1 MSTQRQS
8 NFTLTR
14 RQQHR
19 YSEERLRH
27 WQPVNAKSL
36 ARLLRIAYTTAM
48 RSLILTQQP
57 IYQTPWL
64 TLVALAKLAWV
75 CEPSREQYERQNTP
89 PSLPLTR
96 RHYWTKIDDTPWVS
110 QYIWWL
116 LMSWHLFD
124 PGHQQ
129 LSSWCKLSSKG
140 AWFSYELQWLDIEV
154 TWYRDGAPRK
164 PR

>member
-19 YSEERLRH
+19 YSEKRLRH

-48 RSLILTQQP
+48 RSLILTWQP
-57 IYQTPWL
+57 IYQNPL

-75 CEPSREQYERQNTP
+75 CVLSREQYERQNTP
-89 PSLPLTR
+89 PSLSLTR
-96 RHYWTKIDDTPWVS
+96 RHYWTKIEDTPWVS
-110 QYIWWL
+110 H
-116 LMSWHLFD
+116 SPHLSLWP
-124 PGHQQ
+124 PGHTTR
-129 LSSWCKLSSKG
+129 WKG
-140 AWFSYELQWLDIEV
+140 AYLRLTHIEEKKKKKKMSEAS
-154 TWYRDGAPRK
+154 T
-164 PR
+164 